1 MANCSL
7 IESTLKFLIVVKNKL
22 APFKLKDS
30 QTKGILLQNPLL
42 ESHTR
47 NNQTLTPHSLE
58 S

>member
-1 MANCSL
+1 M
-7 IESTLKFLIVVKNKL
+7 KNKL